1 MLLQEVQ
8 GSAEEQRN
16 AVVSSVRE
24 LANSGSAAACSG
36 LMERQRRA
44 CSVLSA
50 ISGGAASTQPST
62 RVDSTIP
69 VLACRSTSSP
79 RGHHRARSKPE
90 ASSSPQPTTS
100 PRHSKIASETCQE
113 ALRSPLDRGA
123 HITWVAGGG
132 GSDLQEAR
140 TALRVRLPGVPSQPH
155 SVRLS
160 AAPGGASL
168 SPAGTRAQPVTGA
181 PQQTA
186 RPQSVRRTAALHR
199 RSPRESPAPGTL
211 GG

>member
-16 AVVSSVRE
+16 AVVSSARE

-79 RGHHRARSKPE
+79 RGHHPREIEAGGVVIPTTDDQPESQQDRLSNTLDSHKRWSRKGGPVKGAPTCRRLVLPFGCGCPRSLVNRTLFDYRRHLEVPVRLLLVRV
-90 ASSSPQPTTS
+90 ASPQ
-100 PRHSKIASETCQE
+100 HQCLSKRRAHD
-113 ALRSPLDRGA
+113 LRGERQPSIG
-123 HITWVAGGG
+123 
-132 GSDLQEAR
+132 EAR
-140 TALRVRLPGVPSQPH
+140 GNRQRRVP
-155 SVRLS
+155 
-160 AAPGGASL
+160 
-168 SPAGTRAQPVTGA
+168 
-181 PQQTA
+181 
-186 RPQSVRRTAALHR
+186 
-199 RSPRESPAPGTL
+199 
-211 GG
+211 